1 MSVPKIEPVKG
12 MRSFTTKQPPYKHL
26 EGHLPTRQLL
36 VGASGSGKGVYLQ
49 SAILDVY
56 RDCFA
61 RIVIFSPTA
70 SSDHTWEPVYRYIRK
85 NLKVPEEEQIAFDT
99 FDVDALNSVIDT
111 QKRIIKYQKDH
122 NQKQLHGIL
131 IVVDDFAGDESV
143 MRHKKGEAI
152 KNLFLMGRHFAISCI
167 VSIQKYRLAS
177 SVMRTQATL
186 LIWFK
191 SRSQIDLDAFLEE
204 NSALVPGGKKQLMEI
219 YRIATAEPFSFLVV
233 NMMEKDLRKSS

>member
-1 MSVPKIEPVKG
+1 M
-12 MRSFTTKQPPYKHL
+12 
-26 EGHLPTRQLL
+26 
-36 VGASGSGKGVYLQ
+36 YLQ

-61 RIVIFSPTA
+61 RIYMFSPTA
-70 SSDHTWEPVYRYIRK
+70 SSDHTWEPVYKYIRK
-85 NLKVPEEEQIAFDT
+85 SLKVPEEEPISFDE
-99 FDVDALNSVIDT
+99 FDVEALNKIIDT

-131 IVVDDFAGDESV
+131 IVVDDFGGDIGI
-143 MRHKKGEAI
+143 MRGKQGEAI

-186 LIWFK
+186 LVWFK

-204 NSALVPGGKKQLMEI
+204 NSALVPGGRKQLMEI
-219 YRIATAEPFSFLVV
+219 YRMATAEPYSFLVV
-233 NMMEKDLRKSS
+233 NMMEKDLSKVFMKRFESYLAPQ